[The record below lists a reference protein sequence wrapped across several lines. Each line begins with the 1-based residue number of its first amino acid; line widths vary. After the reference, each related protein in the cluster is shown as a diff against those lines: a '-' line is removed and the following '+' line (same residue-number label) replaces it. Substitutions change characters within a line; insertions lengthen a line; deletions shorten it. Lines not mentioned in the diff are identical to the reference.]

1 MDLLTPYAAVL
12 FDMDGLMLDTERLLY
27 AAWQRAMAD
36 FGYEA
41 SEEVFLASVGITVQD
56 TNQLLRATYGPD
68 FPLEATNNRTGD
80 YVWQEVDAAGAPLKP
95 GLLALLDFLE
105 AHGIAKAVASSSER
119 SAIERLLGSVDLL
132 PRFAAIAAGDE
143 VEHGKPAPDI
153 FLLAA
158 SRLGV
163 APERCLV
170 LEDSEAGA
178 RAACAAGMT
187 MIIVPDLKPPCDEV
201 ARLAAAVLPDL
212 HAVQD
217 WLAHRLPYRAIR
229 RTALQDQAGDV

>member
-1 MDLLTPYAAVL
+1 MGEQTTIAAVL
-12 FDMDGLMLDTERLLY
+12 FDMDGLMFDTERLILRS
-27 AAWQRAMAD
+27 WQRALAD

-41 SEEVFLASVGITVQD
+41 SEEVFMRSVGRTVAA
-56 TNQLLRATYGPD
+56 TNQILRAAYGPN
-68 FPLEATNNRTGD
+68 FPLETTNNRTGD
-80 YVWQEVDAAGAPLKP
+80 YVWQEVDANGAPLKP

-105 AHGIAKAVASSSER
+105 TRGLPKAVASSSER
-119 SAIERLLGSVDLL
+119 ASIERLLRSVAIQ

-143 VEHGKPAPDI
+143 VVQGKPAPDI

-163 APERCLV
+163 DPARCLV

-178 RAACAAGMT
+178 CAAHAAGMT
-187 MIIVPDLKPPCDEV
+187 AIIVPDLKPPSDEV

-212 HAVQD
+212 HAVRA
-217 WLAHRLPYRAIR
+217 WLVGR
-229 RTALQDQAGDV
+229 

>member
-1 MDLLTPYAAVL
+1 MNDTTISAVL

-41 SEEVFLASVGITVQD
+41 SEEVFLASVGTTVAR
-56 TNQLLRATYGPD
+56 TNQILRAAYGPD

-80 YVWQEVDAAGAPLKP
+80 YVWQEVDAHGAPLKP
-95 GLLALLDFLE
+95 GLLALLDYLE
-105 AHGIAKAVASSSER
+105 ARGIPKAVASSSER
-119 SAIERLLGSVDLL
+119 ATIDRLLGSVDLL
-132 PRFAAIAAGDE
+132 WRFAVTVAGDE
-143 VEHGKPAPDI
+143 VAHGKPAPDI

-163 APERCLV
+163 DPAQCLV
-170 LEDSEAGA
+170 LEDSEPGA
-178 RAACAAGMT
+178 RAAHAAGMAV
-187 MIIVPDLKPPCDEV
+187 IIVPDLKPPSDEV

-212 HAVQD
+212 HAVQA
-217 WLAHRLPYRAIR
+217 WLAQQLPA
-229 RTALQDQAGDV
+229 

>member
-1 MDLLTPYAAVL
+1 MNDTTISAVL

-41 SEEVFLASVGITVQD
+41 SEEVFLASVGTTVAR
-56 TNQLLRATYGPD
+56 TNQILRAAYGPD

-80 YVWQEVDAAGAPLKP
+80 YVWQEVDAHGAPLKP
-95 GLLALLDFLE
+95 GLLALLDYLE
-105 AHGIAKAVASSSER
+105 ARGIPKAVASSSER
-119 SAIERLLGSVDLL
+119 ATIDRLLGSVDLL
-132 PRFAAIAAGDE
+132 WRFAVTVAGDE
-143 VEHGKPAPDI
+143 VAHGKPAPDI

-163 APERCLV
+163 EPGRCLV
-170 LEDSEAGA
+170 LEDSEPGA
-178 RAACAAGMT
+178 RAAHAAGMAV
-187 MIIVPDLKPPCDEV
+187 IIVPDLKPPSDEV

-212 HAVQD
+212 HAVQA
-217 WLAHRLPYRAIR
+217 WLAQQLPA
-229 RTALQDQAGDV
+229 